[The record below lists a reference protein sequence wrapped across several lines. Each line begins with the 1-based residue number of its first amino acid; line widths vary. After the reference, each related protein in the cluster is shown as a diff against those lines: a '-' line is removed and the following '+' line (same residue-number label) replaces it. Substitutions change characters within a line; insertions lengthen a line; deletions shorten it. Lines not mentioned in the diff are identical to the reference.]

1 MQLAQ
6 ASCPVEPAAAFRRA
20 AALPR
25 PLQKP
30 ARALPPFSLRLSA
43 DERARLKR
51 EAGSMP
57 LGAYIRSRLLAGAEI
72 PRRRLRQPAR
82 DDARLGQILGALGQS
97 RIANNLNQIA
107 HAANLGALALTPE
120 QAANLREGCQAV
132 RAMRNDL
139 LRALGLEADDPA

>member
-1 MQLAQ
+1 
-6 ASCPVEPAAAFRRA
+6 
-20 AALPR
+20 
-25 PLQKP
+25 
-30 ARALPPFSLRLSA
+30 
-43 DERARLKR
+43 
-51 EAGSMP
+51 MP

-132 RAMRNDL
+132 RAMRSDL